1 MQGWRRLALEAS
13 VDGVIIQPL
22 MHLSVLRG
30 TTLVLRRLIVDVRS
44 FLLLT
49 VRDWRC

>member
-1 MQGWRRLALEAS
+1 MQGGRRLALEAS

-22 MHLSVLRG
+22 MHLSVLG
-30 TTLVLRRLIVDVRS
+30 ATLVLRRLIVDVRS